1 MKVYYECVPC
11 FLRQAK
17 EALDLTSADENL
29 KLEIMMEILEFLSK
43 ELSKNSVSND
53 IGTRIH
59 HIIKNKTGNNDP
71 YFNLKNKGN
80 KIALSLLPE
89 IKELLIQEE
98 DNLEAYVRA
107 AITGN
112 LIDFSALGVKSNI
125 SQIMSKTLHK
135 PLIINHLSNLT
146 KCLETENYLLYL
158 VDNTGEIVFDK
169 LLIEKIK
176 KEYDIKVIVA
186 VKEKPILNDAC
197 LDDVLNIGLDDVVDK
212 IVSIGTD
219 SVGINFSM
227 ISNEFLTIFNN
238 APLIISKGLG
248 NYEGLSERKYHNK
261 SVFCLL
267 NVKCNSTSHNIGAPK
282 GSNVLFQL
290 K

>member
-17 EALDLTSADENL
+17 ETLDLTDADDEL
-29 KLEIMMEILEFLSK
+29 KLEIMEEILEFLSK
-43 ELSKNSVSND
+43 EFSKDAVSNNL
-53 IGTRIH
+53 GTRMH
-59 HIIKNKTGNNDP
+59 HIIKNRTGNNDP
-71 YFNLKNKGN
+71 YINLKHDGN

-89 IKELLIQEE
+89 IKKLLKE
-98 DNLEAYVRA
+98 DDGIEAHIRA

-112 LIDFSALGVKSNI
+112 LIDFSSLGVNCNI
-125 SQIMSKTLHK
+125 SEIMAKTLHQ
-135 PLIINHLSNLT
+135 PLIINHLKELVKHLNS
-146 KCLETENYLLYL
+146 KDYLLYL

-176 KEYDIKVIVA
+176 KEYNIKIILA

-197 LDDVLNIGLDDVVDK
+197 MEDILEIGLNEIVDDV
-212 IVSIGTD
+212 VSIGTD
-219 SVGINFSM
+219 SVGLDFSL
-227 ISNEFLTIFNN
+227 ISDEFLKIFNN
-238 APLIISKGLG
+238 APLVISKGLG
-248 NYEGLSERKYHNK
+248 NYEGLSEKKYPNK
-261 SVFCLL
+261 AVFCLL

>member
-17 EALDLTSADENL
+17 ETLDLTDVNDEL
-29 KLEIMMEILEFLSK
+29 KLEIMGEILEFLSK
-43 ELSKNSVSND
+43 EFSKDAVSND
-53 IGTRIH
+53 IGTKMH

-71 YFNLKNKGN
+71 YINLKRDGN
-80 KIALSLLPE
+80 KMALALLPE
-89 IKELLIQEE
+89 IKKLLNEN
-98 DNLEAYVRA
+98 DSLESYLRA

-112 LIDFSALGVKSNI
+112 LIDFSSLGLNCNI
-125 SQIMSKTLHK
+125 SEIMSKTLHQ
-135 PLIINHLSNLT
+135 PLIINHLSELV
-146 KCLETENYLLYL
+146 KHLETEDYVLYL

-176 KEYDIKVIVA
+176 KEYGIKIILA

-197 LDDVLNIGLDDVVDK
+197 MEDVLEIGLNEVVDE
-212 IVSIGTD
+212 IVSIGVD
-219 SVGINFSM
+219 SVGIDFEL
-227 ISNEFLTIFNN
+227 ISDEFLTIFNN
-238 APLIISKGLG
+238 SPLVISKGLG
-248 NYEGLSERKYHNK
+248 NYEGLSEKEYPDK
-261 SVFCLL
+261 AVFCLL
-267 NVKCNSTSHNIGAPK
+267 NVKCNSTAYNIRAPK